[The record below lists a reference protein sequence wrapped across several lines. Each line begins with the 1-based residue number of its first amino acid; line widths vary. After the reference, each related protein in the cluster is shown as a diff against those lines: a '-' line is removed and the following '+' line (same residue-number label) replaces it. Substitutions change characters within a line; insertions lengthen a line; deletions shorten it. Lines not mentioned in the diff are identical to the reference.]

1 MVLITEHHYLASD
14 SGWVRLSL
22 MSMVDEMLVDQHSSE
37 KQLGLVWKIGTETF
51 IWSLHRLTK
60 AVGT

>member
-1 MVLITEHHYLASD
+1 MGE
-14 SGWVRLSL
+14 VRLSL

-37 KQLGLVWKIGTETF
+37 KQLGVVWKTGAENFT
-51 IWSLHRLTK
+51 WSPHRLAK